1 MRRPPIFEPWRVAL
15 FLMIVPAGWLYVWAL
30 SPVAA

>member
-1 MRRPPIFEPWRVAL
+1 MRRSPIFEPWRVVL
-15 FLMIVPAGWLYVWAL
+15 FLMIVPAGWTYVWAL